1 MVESGKIKLNTP
13 VHLAIDPV
21 LQRSWHTTL
30 FDLFD
35 RQPNIKRVT
44 YEMLLGHTGGIQ
56 DYPGTLQLQVEAGVE
71 FGPKELIDMTDK
83 QLMCANL
90 PCRKLYSSIGYVL
103 LGLAMTQLTGAATWA
118 DWDQFAVIPAARR
131 HLYNATTFPKL
142 GKCTL
147 YGNIAHQYAQEVL
160 PSAEIPGKTY
170 YNFYDVSDDS
180 CLNGWAMGNIAASG
194 LNLAMFFRDLYAPPP
209 GQELISASLAAQM
222 TAPGNVGPLTNNGF
236 CGLVGVPEYNCDR
249 APPKCAALLAPLH
262 GGSDC
267 CQCSKPPPGTAPSAN
282 GWPGCSRAC
291 LTTFTD
297 STLTK
302 PQNVECYG
310 VIACPGICSA
320 AVDEARCPYKYG
332 LGMFLMDQFRE
343 FVVPGSGDPN
353 DALYWGH
360 GGIDYGSGSAGICGY
375 NYKYRFG
382 FCVNYNSYTG
392 QLTPHPWL
400 AHLCS
405 VDSSGSH

>member
-1 MVESGKIKLNTP
+1 
-13 VHLAIDPV
+13 
-21 LQRSWHTTL
+21 
-30 FDLFD
+30 
-35 RQPNIKRVT
+35 
-44 YEMLLGHTGGIQ
+44 
-56 DYPGTLQLQVEAGVE
+56 
-71 FGPKELIDMTDK
+71 
-83 QLMCANL
+83 
-90 PCRKLYSSIGYVL
+90 
-103 LGLAMTQLTGAATWA
+103 
-118 DWDQFAVIPAARR
+118 
-131 HLYNATTFPKL
+131 
-142 GKCTL
+142 
-147 YGNIAHQYAQEVL
+147 
-160 PSAEIPGKTY
+160 
-170 YNFYDVSDDS
+170 
-180 CLNGWAMGNIAASG
+180 
-194 LNLAMFFRDLYAPPP
+194 MFFRDLYSPPP

-267 CQCSKPPPGTAPSAN
+267 CQCSKPPPG
-282 GWPGCSRAC
+282 
-291 LTTFTD
+291 
-297 STLTK
+297 
-302 PQNVECYG
+302 
-310 VIACPGICSA
+310 ICSA

-353 DALYWGH
+353 DAMYWGH

-400 AHLCS
+400 AHTPLLCRQLGFPLTH
-405 VDSSGSH
+405 VAAVTMLQV